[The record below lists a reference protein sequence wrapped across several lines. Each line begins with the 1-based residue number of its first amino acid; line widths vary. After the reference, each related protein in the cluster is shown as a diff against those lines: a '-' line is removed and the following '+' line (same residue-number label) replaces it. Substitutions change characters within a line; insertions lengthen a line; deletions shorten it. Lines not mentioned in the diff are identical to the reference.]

1 MSITT
6 QVVLKDKEL
15 EKIDYFVNMGYFE
28 DEKALIE
35 SALRKFLYELGLA
48 DIRRR
53 PPPVPTRTGA
63 GGHGSRTHSKNFGPM
78 KDSFVGISSGRRCG
92 LNQ

>member
-15 EKIDYFVNMGYFE
+15 EKINYFVNMGYFE

-35 SALRKFLYELGLA
+35 SALDLLLNKRSSGIIAHLCF
-48 DIRRR
+48 
-53 PPPVPTRTGA
+53 PTRSASCPKT
-63 GGHGSRTHSKNFGPM
+63 
-78 KDSFVGISSGRRCG
+78 
-92 LNQ
+92 

>member
-35 SALRKFLYELGLA
+35 SA
-48 DIRRR
+48 
-53 PPPVPTRTGA
+53 
-63 GGHGSRTHSKNFGPM
+63 
-78 KDSFVGISSGRRCG
+78 
-92 LNQ
+92 

>member
-15 EKIDYFVNMGYFE
+15 EKINYFINMGYFE
-28 DEKALIE
+28 NEKELIE
-35 SALRKFLYELGLA
+35 SALRKFLYEIGLA

-53 PPPVPTRTGA
+53 IPQAELSEEEVEA
-63 GGHGSRTHSKNFGPM
+63 ELEE
-78 KDSFVGISSGRRCG
+78 IRRIKRETFAEEKAAAV
-92 LNQ
+92 

>member
-15 EKIDYFVNMGYFE
+15 EKMNYFVNMGYFE
-28 DEKALIE
+28 NEKELIE
-35 SALRKFLYELGLA
+35 SALRKFLYEIGLA

-53 PPPVPTRTGA
+53 IPQAELSEEEVE
-63 GGHGSRTHSKNFGPM
+63 
-78 KDSFVGISSGRRCG
+78 VELEEIRRIKRETFAEEKAAAV
-92 LNQ
+92 

>member
-6 QVVLKDKEL
+6 EVVIRDKEL
-15 EKIDYFVNMGYFE
+15 EKINYFVNVGYFE
-28 DEKALIE
+28 DEKELIE

-53 PPPVPTRTGA
+53 IPQVELSEEEA
-63 GGHGSRTHSKNFGPM
+63 EKELEE
-78 KDSFVGISSGRRCG
+78 IRRVKRETFEKEEATTI
-92 LNQ
+92 

>member
-15 EKIDYFVNMGYFE
+15 EKINYFVNMGYFE
-28 DEKALIE
+28 DEKELIE

-53 PPPVPTRTGA
+53 IPQAKLSEEEVERELEE
-63 GGHGSRTHSKNFGPM
+63 
-78 KDSFVGISSGRRCG
+78 IRRIKRETFAEEKAAAV
-92 LNQ
+92 

>member
-28 DEKALIE
+28 DEKELIE
-35 SALRKFLYELGLA
+35 SALKKFLYELGLA

-53 PPPVPTRTGA
+53 IPQAELSEEEVEA
-63 GGHGSRTHSKNFGPM
+63 ELEA
-78 KDSFVGISSGRRCG
+78 IRRVKRETFAEEKAAAI
-92 LNQ
+92 

>member
-15 EKIDYFVNMGYFE
+15 EKINYFINMGYFE
-28 DEKALIE
+28 NEKELIE
-35 SALRKFLYELGLA
+35 SALRKFLYEIGLA

-53 PPPVPTRTGA
+53 IPQAELSEEEVEA
-63 GGHGSRTHSKNFGPM
+63 ELEE
-78 KDSFVGISSGRRCG
+78 IRRIRRETFAEEKAAAV
-92 LNQ
+92 

>member
-6 QVVLKDKEL
+6 Q
-15 EKIDYFVNMGYFE
+15 FE
-28 DEKALIE
+28 DEKELIE

-53 PPPVPTRTGA
+53 IPQAELSKEEVEAELKEIRQVKREALRYTRRDLASLELDYG
-63 GGHGSRTHSKNFGPM
+63 
-78 KDSFVGISSGRRCG
+78 
-92 LNQ
+92 

>member
-1 MSITT
+1 MSATT

-35 SALRKFLYELGLA
+35 SALKKFLYELGLA
-48 DIRRR
+48 DIRSRIPQAELSQEEVEAELEEIRR
-53 PPPVPTRTGA
+53 VKRETFA
-63 GGHGSRTHSKNFGPM
+63 EEKAAA
-78 KDSFVGISSGRRCG
+78 V
-92 LNQ
+92 